1 MKIITSPDMPTPAGH
16 YSMCIEHNGLLYLAG
31 QLPKHPET
39 KEMPEGIKAQTQQA
53 LENVLKIVEEAGSSL
68 DHIIQMRIYIP
79 DISLW
84 DDVNEV
90 YGKFFGDHKP
100 VRAVIP
106 CRELHYGALLEI
118 EAIAAIKSDS

>member
-1 MKIITSPDMPTPAGH
+1 MRIINSPEMPTPAGH

-53 LENVLKIVEEAGSSL
+53 LDNVLSIVEAAGSSL

-90 YGKFFGDHKP
+90 YGEFFGNHKP

-106 CRELHYGALLEI
+106 SRELHYGALLEI
-118 EAIAAIKSDS
+118 EAIAAVKSI